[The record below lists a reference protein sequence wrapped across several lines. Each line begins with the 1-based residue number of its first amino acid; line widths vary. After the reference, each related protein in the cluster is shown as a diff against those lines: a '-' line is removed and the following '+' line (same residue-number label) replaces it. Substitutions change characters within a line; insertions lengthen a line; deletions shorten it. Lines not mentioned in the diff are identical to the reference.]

1 MLDPVKIVA
10 GRVVIRVAGLAAVLA
25 VSYGIA
31 AVLPAGIE
39 AAIGYVT
46 VVIIVIG
53 AFVWGLRDGREV
65 HLSDAIR
72 DWLVVAFVV
81 AVLWRV
87 SLVLF
92 EGSEDVI
99 AQLRRE
105 FVPLLSTMG
114 LIFAAAL
121 FGALQGH
128 GSRPIP
134 TV

>member
-1 MLDPVKIVA
+1 
-10 GRVVIRVAGLAAVLA
+10 VAGLAAVLA

-46 VVIIVIG
+46 VGIIVIG
-53 AFVWGLRDGREV
+53 AFAWALRDGREI

-92 EGSEDVI
+92 EGSDDVI

-121 FGALQGH
+121 FGALQGN
-128 GSRPIP
+128 GSRPTP
-134 TV
+134 TA